1 VTSSDAS
8 SGTCPLVITRTYT
21 ITDACGNSTTVTQ
34 TINVNDTQAP
44 VIACPAAQ
52 AFCVDASNNYT
63 IPVLSA
69 TDNCT
74 SNLTITYQVTGATT
88 RSGTGT
94 DASGVFNQGA
104 STITWTVT
112 DACGNTST
120 CTTSVTINPLPNPII
135 TGEDPVCVSDGT
147 TTVTYTATAGGCD
160 YNWVIPAGGTIVSGQ
175 GTNQII
181 VRWTTPG
188 SMTITVTET
197 ACGTGCQGTGSL
209 PVTVTP
215 RPVTSPITHN

>member
-1 VTSSDAS
+1 
-8 SGTCPLVITRTYT
+8 
-21 ITDACGNSTTVTQ
+21 
-34 TINVNDTQAP
+34 
-44 VIACPAAQ
+44 
-52 AFCVDASNNYT
+52 
-63 IPVLSA
+63 
-69 TDNCT
+69 
-74 SNLTITYQVTGATT
+74 LTITYQVTGATT

-120 CTTSVTINPLPNPII
+120 CTTTVTINPLPNPVI

-181 VRWTTPG
+181 VKWTTPG

>member
-1 VTSSDAS
+1 LFNPATAGAGSHVITYTYSDGNSCTASATTTIVVNPLPTATIAYASPFCAIGTGAVTITGQTGGTFSSTA
-8 SGTCPLVITRTYT
+8 GLVINATTGEIDLAASIPGTYT
-21 ITDACGNSTTVTQ
+21 VTYSFSDGNGCSNIT
-34 TINVNDTQAP
+34 
-44 VIACPAAQ
+44 
-52 AFCVDASNNYT
+52 
-63 IPVLSA
+63 
-69 TDNCT
+69 
-74 SNLTITYQVTGATT
+74 
-88 RSGTGT
+88 
-94 DASGVFNQGA
+94 
-104 STITWTVT
+104 
-112 DACGNTST
+112 
-120 CTTSVTINPLPNPII
+120 TTSVTINALPNPVI

-147 TTVTYTATAGGCD
+147 STGTYTATAGGCN